1 MKNFVRILF
10 WALSLPLFA
19 QTSPTQI
26 ASENSTSIKP
36 GELLIQTDGV
46 IPSFDQPGSP
56 FQWVKIVAPD
66 WHIYL
71 VGFDEQQLNAET
83 AIAQMRKMP
92 GVITVQQ
99 NHRAPDRSVE
109 PNDPNWLQQDDMT
122 LIEAPKAWGSSTGG
136 LTPAGD
142 TIVVAV
148 LEKGILFS
156 HPDLA
161 PNRWYNYH
169 EIPDN
174 GIDDDNNG
182 YVDDFR
188 GWDPRTKKDDT
199 GTNANHGTAIT
210 GIIGAKGNNGVGVTG
225 VNWNVKMMS
234 ITNVEYEDEIIAAY
248 NYANKMRKLYNSS
261 NGKKG
266 AFVVATNASFGID
279 NAQPEAHPIWC
290 AVYDSCGLNGIL
302 NIGATSNSNV
312 NVEVN
317 GDMPTRC
324 SSEYLVTVTNITKL
338 GVKAPSTGYGNVS
351 IDLGAPGN
359 ETYTTANTGSSAQ
372 PIPTYTKIGGT
383 SAATPHVTG
392 AVGLMYSFDC
402 KTFTSDALTDPA
414 ACARRVRDA
423 ILLNTKPEPTL
434 SNITTT
440 GGYLNLGNILDAVI
454 KLCDGVVGPLQI
466 LKLNSQLG
474 GQKITVFYQTPIF
487 DTYSFRVFNALGQLV
502 YEEKLYPQQFQAN
515 FVEFDASLLP
525 SGVYVATISKGNNIV
540 SRKFPKF

>member
-1 MKNFVRILF
+1 
-10 WALSLPLFA
+10 
-19 QTSPTQI
+19 
-26 ASENSTSIKP
+26 
-36 GELLIQTDGV
+36 LIQTNGF
-46 IPSFDQPGSP
+46 IPSFDQASSP
-56 FQWVKIVAPD
+56 FAWVKTVAPD

-71 VGFDEQQLNAET
+71 VGYDAQQMNAET
-83 AIAQMRKMP
+83 AIAQMRKIP

-122 LIEAPKAWGSSTGG
+122 LIETPKAWGSSTGG

-210 GIIGAKGNNGVGVTG
+210 GIIGAKGNNSVGVTG

-234 ITNVEYEDEIIAAY
+234 ITNVEFEDEIIAAY

-302 NIGATSNSNV
+302 NIAATSNSNV
-312 NVEVN
+312 NVEVT

-324 SSEYLVTVTNITKL
+324 SSEYLVAVTNITKL
-338 GVKAPSTGYGNVS
+338 GVKAPSTGYGKVS

-359 ETYTTANTGSSAQ
+359 ETYTTANTGSTAQ
-372 PIPTYTKIGGT
+372 PVPTYTKIGGT

-402 KTFTSDALTDPA
+402 KTFTSDALSDPA

-423 ILLNTKPEPTL
+423 ILLNTEPEPTL

-454 KLCDGVVGPLQI
+454 KLCDGTVGPLQI
-466 LKLNSQLG
+466 LKLNSQSG

-487 DTYSFRVFNALGQLV
+487 DTYSFRVFNALGQLI
-502 YEEKLYPQQFQAN
+502 YEEKLHPQQFQAN
-515 FVEFDASLLP
+515 FVDFDASFLP
-525 SGVYVATISKGNNIV
+525 SGMYVATISKGNNIV

>member
-1 MKNFVRILF
+1 
-10 WALSLPLFA
+10 
-19 QTSPTQI
+19 
-26 ASENSTSIKP
+26 
-36 GELLIQTDGV
+36 
-46 IPSFDQPGSP
+46 
-56 FQWVKIVAPD
+56 
-66 WHIYL
+66 
-71 VGFDEQQLNAET
+71 
-83 AIAQMRKMP
+83 
-92 GVITVQQ
+92 
-99 NHRAPDRSVE
+99 
-109 PNDPNWLQQDDMT
+109 
-122 LIEAPKAWGSSTGG
+122 
-136 LTPAGD
+136 
-142 TIVVAV
+142 
-148 LEKGILFS
+148 
-156 HPDLA
+156 
-161 PNRWYNYH
+161 
-169 EIPDN
+169 
-174 GIDDDNNG
+174 
-182 YVDDFR
+182 VDDFR
-188 GWDPRTKKDDT
+188 GWNPRTKKDDT
-199 GTNANHGTAIT
+199 GSNANHGTAIT

-225 VNWNVKMMS
+225 VSWNVKMMS

-279 NAQPEAHPIWC
+279 NAQPEAHPLWC

-312 NVEVN
+312 NVEVT

-324 SSEYLVTVTNITKL
+324 SSEYLVAVTNVTKL
-338 GVKAPSTGYGNVS
+338 GVKAPATGYGKVS

-359 ETYTTANTGSSAQ
+359 ETYTTANTGSAAQ

-392 AVGLMYSFDC
+392 TVGLMYSFDC
-402 KTFTSDALTDPA
+402 KTLTSDALTDPA

-434 SNITTT
+434 GNITTT

-466 LKLNSQLG
+466 LKLNSQSG

-487 DTYSFRVFNALGQLV
+487 DTYSFRVFNALGQLIH
-502 YEEKLYPQQFQAN
+502 EEKLYPQQFQAN

>member
-56 FQWVKIVAPD
+56 FQWVKIVAAD

-83 AIAQMRKMP
+83 ALAQMRKMP

-440 GGYLNLGNILDAVI
+440 GGYLNLGSILDAVI

-466 LKLNSQLG
+466 LKLSTQSG

-487 DTYSFRVFNALGQLV
+487 DTYSFRVFNAIGQLIH
-502 YEEKLYPQQFQAN
+502 EETLHPQQFQAN
-515 FVEFDASLLP
+515 FVDFDASSLP